1 MGLWRN
7 PDQNQ
12 GDVDAFC
19 GALLKSAEL
28 DRPSASGYGQ
38 TARRL
43 GVPLAGAGVA
53 LGVELV
59 ARSAAAAS
67 ESVALSSPAISGAVS
82 SGVVASNSAIGAAV
96 ANGAV
101 AGSVAAGG
109 AVGTWG
115 AASALLIVAKAVG
128 VGVLVGAVGIG
139 AVELGGHRFTNNN
152 VPSGQSSTSFDEQR
166 STNEQSATPHSVRQG
181 PGGHQ
186 LGQAPGNRTGV
197 IPGADLVPGSELG
210 NAPGI
215 AGPPN
220 ANDGAQVGALGADSA
235 THSAGSEGNA
245 DLLAGPNANG
255 ALAQVAVG
263 RGSSSQQIEG
273 RAAIGQQ
280 PADPQTVD
288 PRTLEPQHGVPQK
301 INDASGSLAMRGVGE
316 LPGASSASFPA
327 ASPLADAPS
336 ALRLELAMLNRVRS
350 LLQRGQGSEG
360 LRALGEY
367 EAQFP
372 KGTLGVE
379 AMVLRVEALAL
390 AGRRTEARQAAQRVL
405 DLYPRS
411 PHIERL
417 LQLGLLP
424 AAQ

>member
-1 MGLWRN
+1 
-7 PDQNQ
+7 
-12 GDVDAFC
+12 
-19 GALLKSAEL
+19 
-28 DRPSASGYGQ
+28 
-38 TARRL
+38 
-43 GVPLAGAGVA
+43 
-53 LGVELV
+53 
-59 ARSAAAAS
+59 
-67 ESVALSSPAISGAVS
+67 
-82 SGVVASNSAIGAAV
+82 
-96 ANGAV
+96 
-101 AGSVAAGG
+101 
-109 AVGTWG
+109 
-115 AASALLIVAKAVG
+115 
-128 VGVLVGAVGIG
+128 
-139 AVELGGHRFTNNN
+139 
-152 VPSGQSSTSFDEQR
+152 
-166 STNEQSATPHSVRQG
+166 
-181 PGGHQ
+181 
-186 LGQAPGNRTGV
+186 
-197 IPGADLVPGSELG
+197 
-210 NAPGI
+210 
-215 AGPPN
+215 
-220 ANDGAQVGALGADSA
+220 
-235 THSAGSEGNA
+235 
-245 DLLAGPNANG
+245 
-255 ALAQVAVG
+255 
-263 RGSSSQQIEG
+263 
-273 RAAIGQQ
+273 
-280 PADPQTVD
+280 VD